1 MPAPSLGPLPDD
13 LYPVWEPKAPR
24 KPTPLTPTQARAVGN
39 KRLEDAAGSVPV
51 IGGVLRQGQRF
62 LNVLA
67 SPDTKAGIFTGPVN
81 GISKLGNALKAAGFR
96 KDYTGALS
104 LWNPSG
110 FPTQSISILEAGA
123 EAYAQVLKDKLGL
136 DKVYA
141 GSRMD

>member
-1 MPAPSLGPLPDD
+1 M
-13 LYPVWEPKAPR
+13 
-24 KPTPLTPTQARAVGN
+24 QAV
-39 KRLEDAAGSVPV
+39 STV
-51 IGGVLRQGQRF
+51 ITEQLVQDVC
-62 LNVLA
+62 NE
-67 SPDTKAGIFTGPVN
+67 AGIQACTAAKAFHAKHGDRDACGFAWVN
-81 GISKLGNALKAAGFR
+81 VFGVRSNSKLGKWLAAAGFR
-96 KDYTGALS
+96 KDYTGALT